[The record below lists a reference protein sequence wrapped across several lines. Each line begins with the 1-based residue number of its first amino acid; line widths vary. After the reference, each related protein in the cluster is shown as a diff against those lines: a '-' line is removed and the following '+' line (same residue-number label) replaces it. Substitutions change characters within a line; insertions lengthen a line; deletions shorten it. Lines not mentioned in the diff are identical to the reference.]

1 MKYLLSLKSQTY
13 QIHSNFRKIIERV
26 KMTENNLKDSTEKDE
41 SVSTDKNEVEADLNQ
56 DKPFFAKGL
65 FNYKDKG
72 TQGVISL
79 FGYELTA
86 PAGLKNPGIVYLSF
100 IFVNLLIFL
109 ILKSFISG

>member
-1 MKYLLSLKSQTY
+1 
-13 QIHSNFRKIIERV
+13 
-26 KMTENNLKDSTEKDE
+26 MTEDNLQDFPEKDE
-41 SVSTDKNEVEADLNQ
+41 SLSSDKNDVDSNDE
-56 DKPFFAKGL
+56 KPFYAQGIFS
-65 FNYKDKG
+65 YKDKG
-72 TQGVISL
+72 TQGVITL

>member
-1 MKYLLSLKSQTY
+1 M
-13 QIHSNFRKIIERV
+13 IE
-26 KMTENNLKDSTEKDE
+26 KNLQNSPEENE
-41 SVSTDKNEVEADLNQ
+41 SVSAKENDEDSNEE
-56 DKPFFAKGL
+56 KPFFAKGL

>member
-1 MKYLLSLKSQTY
+1 
-13 QIHSNFRKIIERV
+13 
-26 KMTENNLKDSTEKDE
+26 MTENNPQDSLEKGE
-41 SVSTDKNEVEADLNQ
+41 SVSTEKKEKYSTEE
-56 DKPFFAKGL
+56 KPFFAKGI

-72 TQGVISL
+72 TQGVITL

-86 PAGLKNPGIVYLSF
+86 PAGLKNPGVVYLSF

>member
-1 MKYLLSLKSQTY
+1 
-13 QIHSNFRKIIERV
+13 
-26 KMTENNLKDSTEKDE
+26 MTDNNLLDSPETYKSLSTEKDNIN
-41 SVSTDKNEVEADLNQ
+41 SNEE
-56 DKPFFAKGL
+56 KPFFAQGI
-65 FNYKDKG
+65 FSYKDKG
-72 TQGVISL
+72 TQAVITL

>member
-1 MKYLLSLKSQTY
+1 MSD
-13 QIHSNFRKIIERV
+13 
-26 KMTENNLKDSTEKDE
+26 NNLLDSPEKEE
-41 SVSTDKNEVEADLNQ
+41 SASIKNNEDDSNEE
-56 DKPFFAKGL
+56 KPFFAQGI
-65 FNYKDKG
+65 FSYKDKG
-72 TQGVISL
+72 TQGVITL

>member
-1 MKYLLSLKSQTY
+1 
-13 QIHSNFRKIIERV
+13 
-26 KMTENNLKDSTEKDE
+26 MTDNNLLDSPDKDKSLSTEKDE
-41 SVSTDKNEVEADLNQ
+41 VDPNEE
-56 DKPFFAKGL
+56 KPFFAKGI
-65 FNYKDKG
+65 FNYKDKW
-72 TQGVISL
+72 TQKVITI

>member
-1 MKYLLSLKSQTY
+1 MKD
-13 QIHSNFRKIIERV
+13 
-26 KMTENNLKDSTEKDE
+26 NNLLDSQETDKSPETEKDKVD
-41 SVSTDKNEVEADLNQ
+41 SNEE
-56 DKPFFAKGL
+56 KPFFAKGI

-72 TQGVISL
+72 TQGVITL

>member
-1 MKYLLSLKSQTY
+1 MTDNNLLDSPETDKSLP
-13 QIHSNFRKIIERV
+13 
-26 KMTENNLKDSTEKDE
+26 TENNKDS
-41 SVSTDKNEVEADLNQ
+41 SNEE
-56 DKPFFAKGL
+56 KPFFAKGI
-65 FNYKDKG
+65 FSYKDKG
-72 TQGVISL
+72 TQGVINL

>member
-1 MKYLLSLKSQTY
+1 MK
-13 QIHSNFRKIIERV
+13 
-26 KMTENNLKDSTEKDE
+26 ENNLQDFPEKDE
-41 SVSTDKNEVEADLNQ
+41 SLSSEKNEVDSNDE
-56 DKPFFAKGL
+56 KPFYAQGIFS
-65 FNYKDKG
+65 YKDKG
-72 TQGVISL
+72 TQGVITL

>member
-1 MKYLLSLKSQTY
+1 
-13 QIHSNFRKIIERV
+13 
-26 KMTENNLKDSTEKDE
+26 MTEKNLQDFPEKDE
-41 SVSTDKNEVEADLNQ
+41 SDSTDKNEFDSNEK
-56 DKPFFAKGL
+56 KPFFTQGI
-65 FNYKDKG
+65 FSYKDKG
-72 TQGVISL
+72 TKGVISL

>member
-1 MKYLLSLKSQTY
+1 MKDKNLLDTP
-13 QIHSNFRKIIERV
+13 
-26 KMTENNLKDSTEKDE
+26 EKDE
-41 SVSTDKNEVEADLNQ
+41 SISDDKNDADSKE
-56 DKPFFAKGL
+56 DKPFFAQGL
-65 FNYKDKG
+65 FSYKDKG

>member
-1 MKYLLSLKSQTY
+1 
-13 QIHSNFRKIIERV
+13 
-26 KMTENNLKDSTEKDE
+26 MTENNLKDTPEKNE
-41 SVSTDKNEVEADLNQ
+41 SVSTEKNDVDTNEE
-56 DKPFFAKGL
+56 KPFYAKGL
-65 FNYKDKG
+65 FSYKDKG

-100 IFVNLLIFL
+100 ILVNLFIFL

>member
-1 MKYLLSLKSQTY
+1 
-13 QIHSNFRKIIERV
+13 
-26 KMTENNLKDSTEKDE
+26 MTDNNLRDSPE
-41 SVSTDKNEVEADLNQ
+41 TDKSLSNEQ
-56 DKPFFAKGL
+56 DKVNSNEEKPFFAQGI

-86 PAGLKNPGIVYLSF
+86 PAGLKNPGFVYLSF

-109 ILKSFISG
+109 ILKNFISG

>member
-1 MKYLLSLKSQTY
+1 
-13 QIHSNFRKIIERV
+13 
-26 KMTENNLKDSTEKDE
+26 MTENNLQNSPEESLSDSTEK
-41 SVSTDKNEVEADLNQ
+41 NEDDSNKE
-56 DKPFFAKGL
+56 KPFFAKGI
-65 FNYKDKG
+65 FSYKDKG
-72 TQGVISL
+72 TQGVITL

>member
-1 MKYLLSLKSQTY
+1 
-13 QIHSNFRKIIERV
+13 
-26 KMTENNLKDSTEKDE
+26 MTEKNLQNSPEKKE
-41 SVSTDKNEVEADLNQ
+41 SVSAKENDEDFNEE
-56 DKPFFAKGL
+56 KPFFAKGI

-72 TQGVISL
+72 TQGVITL

>member
-1 MKYLLSLKSQTY
+1 M
-13 QIHSNFRKIIERV
+13 
-26 KMTENNLKDSTEKDE
+26 
-41 SVSTDKNEVEADLNQ
+41 TDKNLLNSTETDKSLSNDQ
-56 DKPFFAKGL
+56 VDFSSNEEKPFFAQGI
-65 FNYKDKG
+65 FSYKDKG
-72 TQGVISL
+72 TQGVITL